1 MMLISE
7 AVMIHQAL
15 IPAAGRGLRLDRP
28 GTPKPLVDAGGQPMI
43 VRLIGQLERA
53 GIERVVIVVGFEAD
67 KVSRALTRHPSID
80 ADVEVVGNMRWEE
93 GLARSILAAQDL
105 VREPFL
111 LAMADHVFDD
121 ELVSTMAAVDPTGA
135 AVTALVDPNL
145 DRVFDLDSAVKVARQ
160 GSQITDIGFS
170 IERFDAVDAGLFAAN
185 PRELF
190 DALEK
195 AAARDPSADLSD
207 ALRELCA
214 ADRVPAVEVPDGARW
229 DDVDTPAALIRAEMR
244 LRKQWRESKV
254 SRPADAVEA
263 VDAAEFSFVVGQ
275 PAPARIAVG
284 RGFVADPSR
293 LPLVPEEAASSP
305 VFLFT
310 DETVNRLYGAA
321 LAADLK
327 GRGYDVQ
334 AVVLPDGEES
344 KSLANYHYL
353 VERVLSR
360 GVDERSVFISLGGG
374 VVCNVCGFVAST
386 IYRGL
391 DLVHLPTTVMAQCD
405 AAISHKQAIN
415 GYHGKNMVG
424 SYYVPRLV
432 AVDVDT
438 LATLPERLL
447 RDGLAEVIKHA
458 VGQDR
463 AYVEM
468 LLAHRGEVGDLDFL
482 EQAVRRNVELKCE
495 LARTDPKEHR
505 EAMILQ
511 YGHTVG
517 HAVEHLTGYKL
528 YHGESVAIGMV
539 VAARVSRLLGGCG
552 DDLVELHEELC
563 RHFGLPTLVPR
574 GIPTEDVLESLRYN
588 KKYLTEGTRMALL
601 ADVGRLWSVE
611 DDYAIPVS
619 DAVLAE
625 AVELSK
631 EGRV

>member
-1 MMLISE
+1 MFR
-7 AVMIHQAL
+7 QAL

-28 GTPKPLVDAGGQPMI
+28 GTPKPLVDVGGQPMI
-43 VRLIGQLERA
+43 VRLIGQLARA
-53 GIERVVIVVGFEAD
+53 GVERLVVVVGYEAD
-67 KVSRALTRHPSID
+67 KVSRALARHPAID
-80 ADVEVVGNMRWEE
+80 MEVEIIGNMRWEE
-93 GLARSILAAQDL
+93 GLARSILAARGL
-105 VREPFL
+105 VEEPFL

-121 ELVSTMAAVDPTGA
+121 ALVSLVAAADPTAA
-135 AVTALVDPNL
+135 AVTALVDPRCDQVL
-145 DRVFDLDSAVKVARQ
+145 DLDSAVKIRREGAR
-160 GSQITDIGFS
+160 IAHIGFD
-170 IERFDAVDAGLFAAN
+170 IEEFDAVDAGLFAAS
-185 PRELF
+185 EALF

-195 AAARDPSADLSD
+195 AADRDPGADLSD
-207 ALRELCA
+207 GLRVLCTR
-214 ADRVPAVEVPDGARW
+214 DRVTAIEVPDGARW

-244 LRKQWRESKV
+244 LRKQWRESRV
-254 SRPADAVEA
+254 TRPAASARAVGGT
-263 VDAAEFSFVVGQ
+263 EFSFVV
-275 PAPARIAVG
+275 PAPVPARIAVG
-284 RGFVADPSR
+284 RGFVRDPSR
-293 LPLVPEEAASSP
+293 LPLVPEDAASSP
-305 VFLFT
+305 VFVFT
-310 DETVNRLYGAA
+310 DETVDRLYGAA
-321 LAADLK
+321 FVADMQD
-327 GRGYDVQ
+327 RGYDAQ
-334 AVVLPDGEES
+334 AVVLPDGEGS

-432 AVDVDT
+432 AADVEV

-458 VGQDR
+458 LGQDR
-463 AYVEM
+463 AYVDL
-468 LLAHRGEVGDLDFL
+468 LLAHRGGVDDLDFL
-482 EQAVRRNVELKCE
+482 ERVVTRNVELKCA
-495 LARTDPKEHR
+495 LAISDPKEHA
-505 EAMILQ
+505 EGMVLQ

-517 HAVEHLTGYKL
+517 HAVEHLTGYRL

-539 VAARVSRLLGGCG
+539 VAARVARLLGACR
-552 DDLVELHEELC
+552 DDLVDLHVELC
-563 RHFGLPTLVPR
+563 RRFALPTEVPAA
-574 GIPTEDVLESLRYN
+574 IATEDVLESLRYN

-611 DDYAIPVS
+611 GDYAIPVS

-631 EGRV
+631 EGRR

>member
-1 MMLISE
+1 MIGR
-7 AVMIHQAL
+7 AV

-43 VRLIGQLERA
+43 VRLIGQLARA
-53 GIERVVIVVGFEAD
+53 GVEQVVVVVGFEAD
-67 KVSRALTRHPSID
+67 KVSRALSRHPSINIKTKI
-80 ADVEVVGNMRWEE
+80 VHNPRWED
-93 GLARSILAAQDL
+93 GLARSILTAKGL

-121 ELVSTMAAVDPTGA
+121 ELVSKMAALDPSADTL
-135 AVTALVDPNL
+135 TALVDPRL
-145 DRVFDLDSAVKVARQ
+145 DQVHDLVSATKVRLE
-160 GSQITDIGFS
+160 GSRIEDIGTKLD
-170 IERFDAVDAGLFAAN
+170 EFDAVDVGLFSAGV
-185 PRELF
+185 ELF
-190 DALEK
+190 YALE
-195 AAARDPSADLSD
+195 AAVDRDPGADLSD
-207 ALRELCA
+207 AVRSMCDAGKIA
-214 ADRVPAVEVPDGARW
+214 ATAVPEGTCW

-244 LRKQWRESKV
+244 LRKQQRERRV
-254 SRPADAVEA
+254 SRPTAQIDPKGADQ
-263 VDAAEFSFVVGQ
+263 FRFVVPEPV
-275 PAPARIAVG
+275 PACIAVG
-284 RGFVADPSR
+284 RGFVKEPAR

-305 VFLFT
+305 VFVFT
-310 DETVNRLYGAA
+310 DETVGGLYGNDFV
-321 LAADLK
+321 ADLK
-327 GRGYDVQ
+327 DRGYDAR

-432 AVDVDT
+432 AADVEV

-458 VGQDR
+458 VGQDPD
-463 AYVEM
+463 YVEM
-468 LLAHRGEVGDLDFL
+468 LLAHRGDLSDPEFL
-482 EQAVRRNVELKCE
+482 ERAVRRNVELKCA
-495 LARTDPKEHR
+495 LAESDPKEHR

-539 VAARVSRLLGGCG
+539 VAARVARLLGACN
-552 DDLVELHEELC
+552 DELVELHVELC
-563 RHFGLPTLVPR
+563 RHFGLPTEVPR
-574 GIPTEDVLESLRYN
+574 NISTEDLLESLRYN

-601 ADVGRLWSVE
+601 ADVGQLWNVE
-611 DDYAIPVS
+611 GDYAIPVS
-619 DAVLAE
+619 DHVLSE

-631 EGRV
+631 EARA